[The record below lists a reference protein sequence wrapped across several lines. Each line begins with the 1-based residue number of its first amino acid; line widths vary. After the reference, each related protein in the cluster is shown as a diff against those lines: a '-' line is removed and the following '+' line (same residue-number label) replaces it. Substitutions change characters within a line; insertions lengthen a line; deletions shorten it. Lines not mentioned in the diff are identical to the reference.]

1 MGGRYVIVT
10 WHRKNALPRGMKGH
24 MMNSYTSVALAAL
37 TLIGAAAPSQ
47 ITPVTTYDGYLPPV
61 TTVDGDQITPGD
73 RMVGGSF
80 ALQEFVLGDAKP
92 QLKAIQEEA
101 FAAHHMIIS
110 EAPDSKHPKTAPVTL
125 ITAGANI
132 GDVPIDREKTAAY
145 LKNGGMLIID
155 CRRDSAAG
163 AKMRGWLQ
171 SVLPNRPLMDASF
184 DKVIDE
190 WHRHNSG
197 SESYRVYNRNAQV
210 VSIDRKIRAAVIF
223 SDSPAPTAKEPV
235 LAAALRS
242 PHRRMLPGPPVQV
255 SAKRS
260 KNHLIF
266 EAVVPDGMRYV
277 NRMRAVVYGV
287 DGKELARGSK
297 AAKRAGG
304 SWTLRLKASI
314 KEKPFQPNLVWARV
328 EGMGSA
334 PYRRTYPLS
343 DLIGS
348 IRAEL
353 KGQTTWIA
361 GSTAEARVF
370 VKDYPEYPY
379 EGAYEGANVSAE
391 ASQDGK
397 TLAKA
402 EAQTGAD
409 GSARLRFELP
419 EGAQGD
425 VQLRVLVRSE
435 KGDEELTSEIRIEAR
450 QKIMLTLD
458 KPTYQPGQRMRLRAL
473 SLRAGDL
480 KAQGGGSVVFEV
492 EDSKGNK
499 VFKREAERNDF
510 GVASADFQLASEVNM
525 GTYTARVV
533 SDGQT
538 AEKSASVE
546 RYALPKFKVKP
557 SLERAYYQP
566 GETVS
571 GTIQA
576 DYFFGKPVSASSVE
590 IDASKFDVGWDQFAT
605 FEGKTDESGECAFE
619 FQLPKLFAGLPLEQG
634 NSFARFAVTVT
645 DGAGH
650 SESVSISAPV
660 VETPLSAV
668 LLPESGRLIPDVE
681 NEIYAVIS
689 YPDGSPA
696 EGVKASLTLGGDTKT
711 AETDS
716 MGSALFRLTP
726 DEAAEARLEAKDA
739 AGNALS
745 RTINLETETDALL
758 LRPNQTLLKAGDTL
772 EMTVLSPGKEGWVYV
787 DAIREGQTIY
797 MASAELKE
805 GRAKA
810 SMPVGAGDFGSLTL
824 HAYQTYPDGQ
834 IRRDTRRVFVS
845 PADDLTIEIRPDQ
858 KVYLPGAEAQI
869 DFQVTNREGSPVLAA
884 LGVQMVDEAVFAR
897 VEAQPGFERVFFL
910 LEKELLK
917 PRVQIHQLQPE
928 LIAGPMPREAV
939 KAASGEPER
948 RREQAA
954 RLLFAAVDT
963 AHPRYTLA
971 KRSTSHTP
979 DGIQEAL
986 RPIAE
991 SAFKPFFE
999 AANKALKERQSAD
1012 PDRNFT
1018 LKDLMKEGGIPE
1030 EALTDPWGN
1039 RLHLMGVQDWGYES
1053 YVVSLGPDGRL
1064 GTEDDLWIYAESS
1077 LLETNS
1083 SARFAGEA
1091 RTRISSRPLLMRRVG
1106 VRRNAKAASAVQV
1119 KFMREGIGMAM
1130 EMDSALETADMSAV
1144 LSTGPAPPRLREYFP
1159 ETLFVMPS
1167 LLTDEKGH
1175 AQLNVPLAD
1184 SITTW
1189 QLAAS
1194 ASTKGGL
1201 LGSASTG
1208 VRVFQDFFIDIDLPS
1223 KLTQGDEVSMPIA
1236 LYNYLETPQTIRLEI
1251 DEADWFEP
1259 LSGLEMRAEL
1269 EPGEV
1274 TVRYFRVKAEKH
1286 GRHAFTARA
1295 YGSTKS
1301 DAVRRELQVAP
1312 DGRKFDLN
1320 VNGRLGSE
1328 AAKRT
1333 VQIPAS
1339 AVQGA
1344 SQLFV
1349 KIYPGAFSQLA
1360 DGLDAILRMPSG
1372 CFEQTSSATY
1382 PNILALDYMRETKQ
1396 ISPEIQ
1402 MKAEQYINL
1411 GYQRLL
1417 SFEVDGG
1424 GFSWFG
1430 NAPANKILTAYGLME
1445 FADMSR
1451 VHEVD
1456 PALIKRTQQWL
1467 VSTQSGDG
1475 SWAPDESYLH
1485 RGVWGRIQSSE
1496 LLPTAYIVWALA
1508 ASGFEGEP
1516 LTKGVDYIKKRWKAA
1531 EDPYMLAMVCNALAN
1546 AAPDDSAV
1554 DDAMARLI
1562 SMAKR
1567 DGDGSYWTS
1576 GLPTMTY
1583 AREEAANLE
1592 ATGLAA
1598 LALLRWRR
1606 DPMLTERA
1614 LTYLMS
1620 MRDPRGTWHTTQATV
1635 LALNA
1640 LLKGSSSA
1648 VGEADGTAAVLLNG
1662 REMGQIRITPE
1673 NSDVAHLLALSDEN
1687 GGLKSGAH
1695 NVEIRMDGTGKPA
1708 FQIFGRFYMP
1718 WGNQPEIAPP
1728 LPAFDVSVSYD
1739 RSRLVKDET
1748 VKATCVFRNPQDMA
1762 AKMVVIDL
1770 GIPPGFAVQPADFER
1785 LVTEQVVQKFEIA
1798 PRQVILYFDEIPARQ
1813 TVTFEYNLR
1822 AKFPLRAQT
1831 GASKAYEYYNPK
1843 RVAYA
1848 EPLEVNVT
1856 EER

>member
-1 MGGRYVIVT
+1 
-10 WHRKNALPRGMKGH
+10 MK
-24 MMNSYTSVALAAL
+24 SYTAVALTAL
-37 TLIGAAAPSQ
+37 TLVGASAPSQ
-47 ITPVTTYDGYLPPV
+47 ITPVATYGE
-61 TTVDGDQITPGD
+61 D
-73 RMVGGSF
+73 RSFGGSF
-80 ALQEFVLGDAKP
+80 ALHEIVLGDAKP
-92 QLKAIQEEA
+92 QLKAIQETA
-101 FAAHHMIIS
+101 LAAHRMIIS
-110 EAPDSKHPKTAPVTL
+110 EAPDSKFPKTAPVAL

-132 GDVPIDREKTAAY
+132 GDVPIDREKTAEY

-155 CRRDSAAG
+155 CRDYRAG
-163 AKMRGWLQ
+163 EKMRGWLQ
-171 SVLPNRPLMDASF
+171 SVVPNRPLLDVSIE
-184 DKVIDE
+184 KIVPE
-190 WHRHNSG
+190 WWMRLENTQIQ
-197 SESYRVYNRNAQV
+197 RVYDHNAQV
-210 VSIDRKIRAAVIF
+210 VQIDDKIRAAVIF
-223 SDSPAPTAKEPV
+223 SKTPLSIAEEPV
-235 LAAALRS
+235 LAAALLS
-242 PHRRMLPGPPVQV
+242 PHRRMLPAPPVLV

-260 KNHLIF
+260 KNHLIV
-266 EAVVPDGMRYV
+266 EATVPDGTKYV
-277 NRMRAVVYGV
+277 NRMRAVVYGA

-314 KEKPFQPNLVWARV
+314 KDMALQPNLLWTRV
-328 EGMGSA
+328 EGMGPA
-334 PYRRTYPLS
+334 PYRRTFALS
-343 DLIGS
+343 ELIGS

-353 KGQTTWIA
+353 KGQTTWVA
-361 GSTAEARVF
+361 GSPAEARVF
-370 VKDYPEYPY
+370 VKDDQENP
-379 EGAYEGANVSAE
+379 YEGANVSAE

-397 TLAKA
+397 TLA
-402 EAQTGAD
+402 EAKGETGAD

-419 EGAQGD
+419 KDAQGD
-425 VQLRVLVRSE
+425 AQLRVLVRTE
-435 KGDEELTSEIRIEAR
+435 RGDEELTSEMRIEAR

-480 KAQGGGSVVFEV
+480 QAQDGGSVVFEV

-499 VFKREAERNDF
+499 VFKREAERNEF
-510 GVASADFQLASEVNM
+510 GIASAEFQLAHEVNM

-538 AEKSASVE
+538 AQKSASVE

-557 SLERAYYQP
+557 TLERAYYLP

-576 DYFFGKPVSASSVE
+576 DYFFGKPVSAGSVD
-590 IDASKFDVGWDQFAT
+590 IDASKFDVGWDQFAK
-605 FEGKTDESGECAFE
+605 FEGKTNESGECAFE
-619 FQLPKLFAGLPLEQG
+619 IQLPKLFAGLPLEKG

-645 DGAGH
+645 DGTGH

-660 VETPLSAV
+660 VETPLNAV
-668 LLPESGRLIPDVE
+668 LLPESGRLIPNVE
-681 NEIYAVIS
+681 NEIYAVVS

-696 EGVKASLTLGGDTKT
+696 EGVKASLTLGGETKT

-726 DEAAEARLEAKDA
+726 DNAAEARLEAKDA

-745 RTINLETETDALL
+745 RTINLETETNALL
-758 LRPNQTLLKAGDTL
+758 LRPNQTLLKAGDRL
-772 EMTVLSPGKEGWVYV
+772 EMTVFSPGKSGWVYV

-797 MASAELKE
+797 TASAELKE
-805 GRAKA
+805 GRAQA
-810 SMPVGAGDFGSLTL
+810 AMPVGPGDFGSLTL
-824 HAYQTYPDGQ
+824 HAYQTFPDGQ
-834 IRRDTRRVFVS
+834 IRRDTRRAFVS

-858 KVYLPGAEAQI
+858 NVYLPGEEAQI
-869 DFQVTNREGSPVLAA
+869 NFQVTNREGSPVLAA

-910 LEKELLK
+910 LEKELLT
-917 PRVQIHQLQPE
+917 PRVQITELQPE
-928 LIAGPMPREAV
+928 LIAGPMPR
-939 KAASGEPER
+939 KAAAPNGAQ

-963 AHPRYTLA
+963 AHPKYTLA
-971 KRSTSHTP
+971 KQSTSHTAE
-979 DGIQEAL
+979 GLQEAL
-986 RPIAE
+986 RPVAE
-991 SAFKPFFE
+991 RAFEPFKQAFK
-999 AANKALKERQSAD
+999 NALKGTTGSERREIFMEILAGD
-1012 PDRNFT
+1012 HLPD
-1018 LKDLMKEGGIPE
+1018 
-1030 EALTDPWGN
+1030 EALLDPWGN
-1039 RLHLMGVQDWGYES
+1039 RLSFNPNEYHQS
-1053 YVVSLGPDGRL
+1053 FVVSMGPDGRF
-1064 GTEDDLWIYAESS
+1064 GTEDDIWLYIASGRVPADEELFERENLGFGMGRFAIVERRLRRLSARSS
-1077 LLETNS
+1077 VLGRTPVMAASSQPSASRALQFKTPGLTNLLLE
-1083 SARFAGEA
+1083 
-1091 RTRISSRPLLMRRVG
+1091 
-1106 VRRNAKAASAVQV
+1106 KDASA
-1119 KFMREGIGMAM
+1119 ALT
-1130 EMDSALETADMSAV
+1130 DSA
-1144 LSTGPAPPRLREYFP
+1144 APPRLREYFP

-1201 LGSASTG
+1201 LGSASAG

-1295 YGSTKS
+1295 YGSTMS
-1301 DAVRRELQVAP
+1301 DAVRRELQVTP
-1312 DGRKFDLN
+1312 NGRKYELTM
-1320 VNGRLGSE
+1320 NGRLGSE

-1333 VQIPAS
+1333 AQIPAS
-1339 AVQGA
+1339 AVPGA

-1372 CFEQTSSATY
+1372 CFEQTSSTTY
-1382 PNILALDYMRETKQ
+1382 PNILALDYMRETEQ

-1467 VSTQSGDG
+1467 VSTQRGDG
-1475 SWAPDESYLH
+1475 SWAPDEAYLH

-1508 ASGFEGEP
+1508 SSGYEGEP
-1516 LTKGVDYIKKRWKAA
+1516 LTKGVDYLKAHWKAA

-1554 DDAMARLI
+1554 DDAMERLI

-1635 LALNA
+1635 LALKA
-1640 LLKGSSSA
+1640 LLKGSSGA
-1648 VGEADGTAAVLLNG
+1648 VGEADGTATVLLNG
-1662 REMGQIRITPE
+1662 REMGQIRIEPQ
-1673 NSDVAHLLALSDEN
+1673 NSDVAHLLALSDGN

-1695 NVEIRMDGTGKPA
+1695 EVEIRMDGTGRPA

-1718 WGNQPEIAPP
+1718 WGNQPKIAPP
-1728 LPAFDVSVSYD
+1728 LPAFNVSVSYD

-1748 VKATCVFRNPQDMA
+1748 VKAACVFRNPQDMN

-1785 LVTEQVVQKFEIA
+1785 LVSEGVVQKFEIA
-1798 PRQVILYFDEIPARQ
+1798 PRQVILYFDEVSARQ
-1813 TVTFEYNLR
+1813 TVAFEYSLR

-1848 EPLEVNVT
+1848 APLEVNVT

>member
-1 MGGRYVIVT
+1 
-10 WHRKNALPRGMKGH
+10 MK
-24 MMNSYTSVALAAL
+24 SYTAVALAAL
-37 TLIGAAAPSQ
+37 TLVGAAAPSQ
-47 ITPVTTYDGYLPPV
+47 ITPVATYDGDRQYV
-61 TTVDGDQITPGD
+61 GDQSF
-73 RMVGGSF
+73 GGSF
-80 ALQEFVLGDAKP
+80 ALHEIVLGDAKP
-92 QLKAIQEEA
+92 QLKAIQETA

-110 EAPDSKHPKTAPVTL
+110 EAPDSEYPKTAPVTL
-125 ITAGANI
+125 ITAGRYIA
-132 GDVPIDREKTAAY
+132 DVQIDREKTAEY
-145 LKNGGMLIID
+145 LENGGMLIID
-155 CRRDSAAG
+155 CRDYLAG
-163 AKMRGWLQ
+163 KKMRGWLQ
-171 SVLPNRPLMDASF
+171 SAVPNRPLLESSL
-184 DKVIDE
+184 DKVVEE
-190 WHRHNSG
+190 WQAHHGNSRIH
-197 SESYRVYNRNAQV
+197 SVYNHYAQV
-210 VSIDRKIRAAVIF
+210 VQIDDKIRAAVIYRKNA
-223 SDSPAPTAKEPV
+223 SAIAEEPV
-235 LAAALRS
+235 LAAAFRS
-242 PHRRMLPGPPVQV
+242 PHRRMLPAPPVLV

-266 EAVVPDGMRYV
+266 EAKVPDGTKYV
-277 NRMRAVVYGV
+277 NRMRAVLYGV

-297 AAKRAGG
+297 AAKRAGRP
-304 SWTLRLKASI
+304 WTLRLKASI
-314 KEKPFQPNLVWARV
+314 KDAPFQPNMLWARV
-328 EGMGSA
+328 EGMGPA
-334 PYRRTYPLS
+334 PYRGTFAMS
-343 DLIGS
+343 ELIGS

-361 GSTAEARVF
+361 GSPAEARVF
-370 VKDYPEYPY
+370 VTDYRSIPY
-379 EGAYEGANVSAE
+379 EGVEVSEYEGAEVSAE
-391 ASQDGK
+391 ASQNGK
-397 TLAKA
+397 TLAEAKA
-402 EAQTGAD
+402 TTGAD

-419 EGAQGD
+419 EDAQGD
-425 VQLRVLVRSE
+425 VQLRVLVRTE
-435 KGDEELTSEIRIEAR
+435 RGDEELTSEMRIEAR

-480 KAQGGGSVVFEV
+480 QAQGGGSVVFEV

-499 VFKREAERNDF
+499 VFKREAERSEF
-510 GVASADFQLASEVNM
+510 GIASAEFQLASEVNM
-525 GTYTARVV
+525 GTYTVRVV

-538 AEKSASVE
+538 EEKSASVE

-557 SLERAYYQP
+557 TLERAYYLP

-576 DYFFGKPVSASSVE
+576 DYFFGKPVSAASVD
-590 IDASKFDVGWDQFAT
+590 IDASKFDVGWDRFAK
-605 FEGKTDESGECAFE
+605 FESKTNDSGACEFE
-619 FQLPKLFAGLPLEQG
+619 IQLPKMFAGLPLEQG
-634 NSFARFAVTVT
+634 DSFALFSVTVT
-645 DGAGH
+645 DGAGQ
-650 SESVSISAPV
+650 SESTSVSAPV

-668 LLPESGRLIPDVE
+668 LLPESGRLIPNVE

-696 EGVKASLTLGGDTKT
+696 EGVKASLTLGGKTET

-716 MGSALFRLTP
+716 IGSALFRLTP

-758 LRPNQTLLKAGDTL
+758 LRPNQALLKAGDRL
-772 EMTVLSPGKEGWVYV
+772 EMTVFSPDKTGWVYL

-797 MASAELKE
+797 ATAAELKD
-805 GRAKA
+805 GRAQA
-810 SMPVGAGDFGSLTL
+810 AMPVGPGDFGSLTL
-824 HAYQTYPDGQ
+824 HAYQTFLDGQ
-834 IRRDTRRVFVS
+834 IRRDTRRVFAS

-858 KVYLPGAEAQI
+858 NAYLPGKEAQI
-869 DFQVTNREGSPVLAA
+869 DFLVKNRESSPVFAA

-910 LEKELLK
+910 LEKELLT
-917 PRVQIHQLQPE
+917 PRVQITSLQPE
-928 LIAGPMPREAV
+928 LIAGPMPR
-939 KAASGEPER
+939 KAAAPNGAQ

-963 AHPRYTLA
+963 AHPEYTLA

-979 DGIQEAL
+979 EAIQETL
-986 RPIAE
+986 RPISK
-991 SAFKPFFE
+991 SAFEPFKE
-999 AANKALKERQSAD
+999 AFKSALKGTTGSK
-1012 PDRNFT
+1012 RNEKFMEIMAGDH
-1018 LKDLMKEGGIPE
+1018 LSD
-1030 EALTDPWGN
+1030 EALMDPWGN
-1039 RLHLMGVQDWGYES
+1039 RLSLKSNEYRQLLA
-1053 YVVSLGPDGRL
+1053 VSMGPDGRL
-1064 GTEDDLWIYAESS
+1064 DTEDDIWLYIMYGSVDADEELFEQETLGFGNWRFAVTDGRVRRSAMRPPVLRLRRMPRAMSS
-1077 LLETNS
+1077 PAFAS
-1083 SARFAGEA
+1083 SARQAGQ
-1091 RTRISSRPLLMRRVG
+1091 SK
-1106 VRRNAKAASAVQV
+1106 KAYLNYVPDAVLESDASAAPA
-1119 KFMREGIGMAM
+1119 GGA
-1130 EMDSALETADMSAV
+1130 
-1144 LSTGPAPPRLREYFP
+1144 APPRLREYFP

-1175 AQLNVPLAD
+1175 AQLKVPLAD

-1201 LGSASTG
+1201 LGSASAG

-1259 LSGLEMRAEL
+1259 LSGLEMSVDL
-1269 EPGEV
+1269 QPGEV

-1295 YGSTKS
+1295 YGSSKS
-1301 DAVRRELQVAP
+1301 DAVRRELQVTP
-1312 DGRKFDLN
+1312 NGRRFELTM
-1320 VNGRLGSE
+1320 NGRLGSE

-1333 VQIPAS
+1333 AQIPAS
-1339 AVQGA
+1339 AVPGA
-1344 SQLFV
+1344 SRLFV

-1372 CFEQTSSATY
+1372 CFEQTSSSTY

-1402 MKAEQYINL
+1402 LKAEQYINL

-1456 PALIKRTQQWL
+1456 PALIKRTQEWL
-1467 VSTQSGDG
+1467 VSMQSLNG
-1475 SWAPDESYLH
+1475 SWAPDEGYLH
-1485 RGVWGRIQSSE
+1485 RGVWGRIQASE

-1508 ASGFEGEP
+1508 SSGYEGEP
-1516 LTKGVDYIKKRWKAA
+1516 LTKGVDYLKAHWKAA
-1531 EDPYMLAMVCNALAN
+1531 EDPYMLSMVCNALVN
-1546 AAPDDSAV
+1546 AAPKDAAA

-1567 DGDGSYWTS
+1567 GGDGSYWAS
-1576 GLPTMTY
+1576 GMQTMTY
-1583 AREEAANLE
+1583 AREDAANLE

-1598 LALLRWRR
+1598 LALLQWRR

-1635 LALNA
+1635 LALKA
-1640 LLKGSSSA
+1640 LLKGSSGA
-1648 VGEADGTAAVLLNG
+1648 VGEADGTATVLLNG
-1662 REMGQIRITPE
+1662 REMGQIQIAPE
-1673 NSDVAHLLALSDEN
+1673 NSDVAHLLALSDGN
-1687 GGLKSGAH
+1687 GGLKSGTH
-1695 NVEIRMDGTGKPA
+1695 EVEIRMDGTGKPA

-1718 WGNQPEIAPP
+1718 WGDQPKIAPP
-1728 LPAFDVSVSYD
+1728 MPAFDVSVSYD

-1748 VKATCVFRNPQDMA
+1748 VKATCVFRNPQDMN

-1785 LVTEQVVQKFEIA
+1785 LVSMNTIQKFEIA
-1798 PRQVILYFDEIPARQ
+1798 PRQVILYFDEVRARQ
-1813 TVTFEYNLR
+1813 TVEFEYSLR

-1831 GASKAYEYYNPK
+1831 GESKAYEYYNPQ
-1843 RVAYA
+1843 RVAYS
-1848 EPLEVNVT
+1848 EPVEVNVT
-1856 EER
+1856 QER

>member
-1 MGGRYVIVT
+1 MDSPLHKIIEELHQQAG
-10 WHRKNALPRGMKGH
+10 
-24 MMNSYTSVALAAL
+24 NS
-37 TLIGAAAPSQ
+37 Q
-47 ITPVTTYDGYLPPV
+47 
-61 TTVDGDQITPGD
+61 
-73 RMVGGSF
+73 
-80 ALQEFVLGDAKP
+80 
-92 QLKAIQEEA
+92 
-101 FAAHHMIIS
+101 
-110 EAPDSKHPKTAPVTL
+110 
-125 ITAGANI
+125 
-132 GDVPIDREKTAAY
+132 
-145 LKNGGMLIID
+145 
-155 CRRDSAAG
+155 
-163 AKMRGWLQ
+163 
-171 SVLPNRPLMDASF
+171 
-184 DKVIDE
+184 
-190 WHRHNSG
+190 
-197 SESYRVYNRNAQV
+197 SYRVYNENAQV

-223 SDSPAPTAKEPV
+223 SKNSASIASEPV
-235 LAAALRS
+235 LSAALRS
-242 PHRRMLPGPPVQV
+242 PHRRMLPAPPVQV

-266 EAVVPDGMRYV
+266 EAVVPDGTRYV
-277 NRMRAVVYGV
+277 NRMRAVMYGV

-304 SWTLRLKASI
+304 SWTLRLKTSI

-343 DLIGS
+343 ELIGS
-348 IRAEL
+348 IRAEV

-361 GSTAEARVF
+361 GSTAETRVF
-370 VKDYPEYPY
+370 ATDNEENPY
-379 EGAYEGANVSAE
+379 EGADVSAE

-397 TLAKA
+397 TLAEA

-409 GSARLRFELP
+409 GSARLRFQLP

-435 KGDEELTSEIRIEAR
+435 KGDEELTSEMRIEAR

-499 VFKREAERNDF
+499 VFKREAARNDF

-546 RYALPKFKVKP
+546 RYALPKFKLKP
-557 SLERAYYQP
+557 TLERAYYQP

-571 GTIQA
+571 GTIQS
-576 DYFFGKPVSASSVE
+576 DYFFGKPVSAASVE

-619 FQLPKLFAGLPLEQG
+619 IQLPKLFAGLPLEQG

-650 SESVSISAPV
+650 SESVSVSAPV

-739 AGNALS
+739 AGNELS

-758 LRPNQTLLKAGDTL
+758 LRPNKTLLKAGDTL
-772 EMTVLSPGKEGWVYV
+772 DMTVLSPGKKGWVYV

-805 GRAKA
+805 GRAEA

-917 PRVQIHQLQPE
+917 PRVQIHRLDPE
-928 LIAGPMPREAV
+928 LIVGPMPREAM

-963 AHPRYTLA
+963 AHPEYTLA

-979 DGIQEAL
+979 DGVQAAL
-986 RPIAE
+986 RPVTE
-991 SAFKPFFE
+991 NAFKPFFE
-999 AANKALKERQSAD
+999 AVDKALEERRSAD

-1018 LKDLMKEGGIPE
+1018 LKDLMDEGGIPD
-1030 EALTDPWGN
+1030 EALMDPWGN
-1039 RLHLMGVQDWGYES
+1039 RLVMNLLDWGYEW

-1064 GTEDDLWIYAESS
+1064 GTEDDLWVYAESS
-1077 LLETNS
+1077 HLETNS
-1083 SARFAGEA
+1083 TARFAGEA
-1091 RTRISSRPLLMRRVG
+1091 RARVFSQPRMRGG
-1106 VRRNAKAASAVQV
+1106 VRRNLRVTSALQAAEMLREDTASMGITRKAAGLADTADAAPAAST
-1119 KFMREGIGMAM
+1119 
-1130 EMDSALETADMSAV
+1130 DSA
-1144 LSTGPAPPRLREYFP
+1144 APPRLREYFP

-1167 LLTDEKGH
+1167 LLTDEKGK

-1295 YGSTKS
+1295 YGSTMS

-1312 DGRKFDLN
+1312 DGRKFELT

-1372 CFEQTSSATY
+1372 CFEQTSSTTY

-1467 VSTQSGDG
+1467 VSTQREDG

-1567 DGDGSYWTS
+1567 DGDGSYWKS
-1576 GLPTMTY
+1576 DLPTMTY

-1648 VGEADGTAAVLLNG
+1648 VGEADGTATVLLNG

-1673 NSDVAHLLALSDEN
+1673 NSDVAHLLALSDGN

-1748 VKATCVFRNPQDMA
+1748 VKATCVFRNPQNMA

>member
-1 MGGRYVIVT
+1 
-10 WHRKNALPRGMKGH
+10 MK
-24 MMNSYTSVALAAL
+24 SYTAVALTAL
-37 TLIGAAAPSQ
+37 TLVGAAAPSQ
-47 ITPVTTYDGYLPPV
+47 ITPVATYGE
-61 TTVDGDQITPGD
+61 G
-73 RMVGGSF
+73 RSFGGSF
-80 ALQEFVLGDAKP
+80 ALHEIVLGDAKP
-92 QLKAIQEEA
+92 QLKAIQE
-101 FAAHHMIIS
+101 AALAAYHTLIS
-110 EAPDSKHPKTAPVTL
+110 EAPDSKYPKTAPVTL

-132 GDVPIDREKTAAY
+132 GDVQIDREKTAEY
-145 LKNGGMLIID
+145 LENGGMLIID
-155 CRRDSAAG
+155 CRDQKASE
-163 AKMRGWLQ
+163 KMRGWLQ
-171 SVLPNRPLMDASF
+171 SVVPNRPLVRVQF
-184 DKVIDE
+184 DTAVGEWIHHVDKRFIDSPRRHHMTQTSADVIKAD
-190 WHRHNSG
+190 G
-197 SESYRVYNRNAQV
+197 
-210 VSIDRKIRAAVIF
+210 KIRAAVF
-223 SDSPAPTAKEPV
+223 QSGGHGFMAET
-235 LAAALRS
+235 LAISAALRS
-242 PHRRMLPGPPVQV
+242 PHRRVLPAPPVQV

-260 KNHLIF
+260 KNHLIV
-266 EAVVPDGMRYV
+266 EATVPDGTKYV
-277 NRMRAVVYGV
+277 NRMRAVLYGV

-314 KEKPFQPNLVWARV
+314 KDKPFQPNMLWARV
-328 EGMGSA
+328 EGMGPA
-334 PYRRTYPLS
+334 PYRGTFAMS
-343 DLIGS
+343 ELIGS

-361 GSTAEARVF
+361 GSPAEARVF
-370 VKDYPEYPY
+370 VKDNQESPY
-379 EGAYEGANVSAE
+379 ENANVSAE
-391 ASQDGK
+391 ASQNGK
-397 TLAKA
+397 TLAEAKA
-402 EAQTGAD
+402 TTGAD

-419 EGAQGD
+419 EDAQGD
-425 VQLRVLVRSE
+425 VQLRVLVRTE
-435 KGDEELTSEIRIEAR
+435 RGDEELTSEMRIEAR
-450 QKIMLTLD
+450 QKIMLTMD

-480 KAQGGGSVVFEV
+480 QAQGGGSVVFEV

-499 VFKREAERNDF
+499 VFKREAERNEF
-510 GVASADFQLASEVNM
+510 GVASAEFQLASEVNM
-525 GTYTARVV
+525 GTYTVRVI

-538 AEKSASVE
+538 EEKSASVE
-546 RYALPKFKVKP
+546 RYALPKFKAKP
-557 SLERAYYQP
+557 TLERAYYRP

-571 GTIQA
+571 GTVQA
-576 DYFFGKPVSASSVE
+576 DYFFGKPVSEATVK
-590 IDASKFDVGWDQFAT
+590 IAASKFDTGWDEFAT
-605 FEGKTDESGECAFE
+605 FEGKTDESGACEFE
-619 FQLPKLFAGLPLEQG
+619 MQLPKLFAGLPLEQG
-634 NSFARFAVTVT
+634 DSFALFSVTVT
-645 DGAGH
+645 DGAGQ
-650 SESVSISAPV
+650 SESTSVSAPV

-668 LLPESGRLIPDVE
+668 LLPESGRLIPNVE

-696 EGVKASLTLGGDTKT
+696 ERVKASLTLGGDTKT

-726 DEAAEARLEAKDA
+726 NEAAEARLEAKDA

-758 LRPNQTLLKAGDTL
+758 LRPNQALLKAGDRL
-772 EMTVLSPGKEGWVYV
+772 EMTVFSPDKTGWVYV

-797 MASAELKE
+797 ATAAELKG
-805 GRAKA
+805 GRAQA
-810 SMPVGAGDFGSLTL
+810 AMPVGPGDFGSLTL
-824 HAYQTYPDGQ
+824 HAYQTFPDGQ
-834 IRRDTRRVFVS
+834 IRRDTRRVFAS

-858 KVYLPGAEAQI
+858 NVYLPGEEAQI
-869 DFQVTNREGSPVLAA
+869 DFQVKNREGSPVFAA

-910 LEKELLK
+910 LEKELLT
-917 PRVQIHQLQPE
+917 PRVQITELQPE
-928 LIAGPMPREAV
+928 LIAGPMPR
-939 KAASGEPER
+939 KAAAPNGAQ

-954 RLLFAAVDT
+954 RLLFAAADT
-963 AHPRYTLA
+963 AHPEYTLT
-971 KRSTSHTP
+971 KQSTSHTP
-979 DGIQEAL
+979 EGIQEAL

-991 SAFKPFFE
+991 NGFERFKE
-999 AANKALKERQSAD
+999 AVAKAAEKLKAD
-1012 PDRNFT
+1012 GAT
-1018 LKDLMKEGGIPE
+1018 VVSMAELIEGGHLPE
-1030 EALTDPWGN
+1030 EALIDPWGN
-1039 RLHLMGVQDWGYES
+1039 RLTLRYDDWSHYR
-1053 YVVSLGPDGRL
+1053 YIVSLGPDGRL
-1064 GTEDDLWIYAESS
+1064 GTEDDVWLWMDTSRNNFSGELMREDLGMRVMTQSAVTGGAMLGRGSVRRSARLMERAALESRAPARPPVALQRRMKYS
-1077 LLETNS
+1077 KLELEAVLETD
-1083 SARFAGEA
+1083 
-1091 RTRISSRPLLMRRVG
+1091 
-1106 VRRNAKAASAVQV
+1106 AAA
-1119 KFMREGIGMAM
+1119 APA
-1130 EMDSALETADMSAV
+1130 DSA
-1144 LSTGPAPPRLREYFP
+1144 APPRLREYFP

-1201 LGSASTG
+1201 LGSASAG

-1259 LSGLEMRAEL
+1259 LSGLEMSADL
-1269 EPGEV
+1269 QPGEV

-1295 YGSTKS
+1295 YGSSKS
-1301 DAVRRELQVAP
+1301 DAVRRDLQVTP
-1312 DGRKFDLN
+1312 NGRRFELTM
-1320 VNGRLGSE
+1320 NGRLGPE

-1333 VQIPAS
+1333 AQIPAS
-1339 AVQGA
+1339 AVPGA
-1344 SQLFV
+1344 SQLFLKV
-1349 KIYPGAFSQLA
+1349 YPGAFSQLA

-1372 CFEQTSSATY
+1372 CFEQTSSSTY

-1402 MKAEQYINL
+1402 LKAEQYINL

-1456 PALIKRTQQWL
+1456 PALIKRTQEWL
-1467 VSTQSGDG
+1467 VSTQRGDG
-1475 SWAPDESYLH
+1475 SWAPDEGYLH

-1508 ASGFEGEP
+1508 SSGYEGEP
-1516 LTKGVDYIKKRWKAA
+1516 LTKGVDYLKTHWKAA
-1531 EDPYMLAMVCNALAN
+1531 EDPYMLSMVCNALVN
-1546 AAPDDSAV
+1546 AAPKDSAA
-1554 DDAMARLI
+1554 DDAMARLV

-1567 DGDGSYWTS
+1567 GGDGSYWAS
-1576 GLPTMTY
+1576 GMQTMTY
-1583 AREEAANLE
+1583 AREDAANLE

-1598 LALLRWRR
+1598 LALLQWRR

-1635 LALNA
+1635 LALKA
-1640 LLKGSSSA
+1640 LLKGSSGA
-1648 VGEADGTAAVLLNG
+1648 VGEADGTVTALLNG
-1662 REMGQIRITPE
+1662 REIGKIQIAPE
-1673 NSDVAHLLALSDEN
+1673 NSDVAHLLALSDGN
-1687 GGLKSGAH
+1687 GGLKSGTH
-1695 NVEIRMDGTGKPA
+1695 EVEIRMDGTGKPA
-1708 FQIFGRFYMP
+1708 FQIFGRYYMP
-1718 WGNQPEIAPP
+1718 WGNQPQIAPP

-1748 VKATCVFRNPQDMA
+1748 VKATCVFRNPQDMD

-1785 LVTEQVVQKFEIA
+1785 LVTERVVQKFEIA
-1798 PRQVILYFDEIPARQ
+1798 PRQVILYFDEVRARQ
-1813 TVTFEYNLR
+1813 TVEFEYSLR

-1831 GASKAYEYYNPK
+1831 GESKAYEYYNPQ
-1843 RVAYA
+1843 RVAYS
-1848 EPLEVNVT
+1848 EPVEVNVT
-1856 EER
+1856 QER